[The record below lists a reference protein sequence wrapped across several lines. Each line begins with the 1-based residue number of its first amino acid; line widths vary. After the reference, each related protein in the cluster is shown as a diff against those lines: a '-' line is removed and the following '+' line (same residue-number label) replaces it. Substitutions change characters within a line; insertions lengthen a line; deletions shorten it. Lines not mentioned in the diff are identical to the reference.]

1 MRINFSFYINR
12 SVLTSQ
18 SSPSS
23 LEMHFPAATPYSEFK
38 DLSVI
43 LFLTHLPGAVKILTK
58 AVVFWL
64 CLCYTGIT
72 LQHRLVNSVTN
83 LKCSSRTERKEN
95 FPHL

>member
-1 MRINFSFYINR
+1 MRVNFSFYINR

-72 LQHRLVNSVTN
+72 LQHRRVNSVTN
-83 LKCSSRTERKEN
+83 LKCSSRTERKGN